1 MPWFKIDDSAHSHP
15 KFIRAGNAALGLWL
29 RCGSYSAQHLLEGF
43 VPKNVVK
50 PFGGTA
56 AQIRKLLEAGLWHEA
71 GHDCKRC
78 SQPVDGYMI
87 HDFFEGGRNTTR
99 AQHEANKQ
107 GAAERAAKS
116 RANRKAAGSER
127 ESDPKANRNGTGS
140 RSDRVQNE
148 PHFPSSTAGQG
159 TLSHRTP
166 AEGAAHTHA
175 TATPLP
181 GTSSGSTPVAAA
193 RGGEPEIRSWDTLG
207 DLKRAI
213 AAAGLTGVS
222 WNLQASQ
229 IERAR
234 QVREYV
240 GIAPMVAMAVSN
252 ASYRGAPGSASAWLA
267 DWESLEPEPEA
278 ATALPGSQP
287 STEVGNNVLRFTPG
301 QRPSTTDARVNQA
314 LETGRRLQALHDAQT
329 QENQ

>member
-15 KFIRAGNAALGLWL
+15 KFLRAGNAALGLWV

-50 PFGGTA
+50 PFGGTP
-56 AQIRKLLEAGLWHEA
+56 AQVRKLLEAGLWHEA
-71 GHDCKRC
+71 GHNCKRC
-78 SQPVDGYMI
+78 SQPADGYMI

-116 RANRKAAGSER
+116 RANRKAAGSEAD
-127 ESDPKANRNGTGS
+127 SDAKTNRNERGS
-140 RSDRVQNE
+140 SSKSVQNDT
-148 PHFPSSTAGQG
+148 HFSGSTAGQEG
-159 TLSHRTP
+159 LSHRTP
-166 AEGAAHTHA
+166 ADGAAHTHA

-193 RGGEPEIRSWDTLG
+193 REGEPEIRSWDTIG

-213 AAAGLTGVS
+213 SAAGITGVS
-222 WNLQASQ
+222 WNLQPSQ

-234 QVREYV
+234 QVRERV
-240 GIAPMVAMAVSN
+240 GVDAMVAMAVSN
-252 ASYRGAPGSASAWLA
+252 ASYRGAPGKASAWLA
-267 DWESLEPEPEA
+267 DWESLEPEAPA
-278 ATALPGSQP
+278 QQARDGDPAPG
-287 STEVGNNVLRFTPG
+287 GNVIRFTPG
-301 QRPSTTDARVNQA
+301 PQRPAISDVRSQAALDA
-314 LETGRRLQALHDAQT
+314 GRRLQALADAQN
-329 QENQ
+329 QENK

>member
-43 VPKNVVK
+43 VPNEIVK
-50 PFGGTA
+50 PFKGTP
-56 AQIRKLLEAGLWHEA
+56 AQVRKLVEAGLWHEA
-71 GHDCKRC
+71 GHDCKKC
-78 SQPVDGYMI
+78 PQPGDGYMI

-116 RANRKAAGSER
+116 RANRKASGN
-127 ESDPKANRNGTGS
+127 ESDSDSKANRFA
-140 RSDRVQNE
+140 SDSDANRVQNDT
-148 PHFPSSTAGQG
+148 HLSGSTAGQDG
-159 TLSHRTP
+159 LSHRTP
-166 AEGAAHTHA
+166 AGGVTPTHA

-213 AAAGLTGVS
+213 AEAGITGVS

-234 QVREYV
+234 QVREQV
-240 GIAPMVAMAVSN
+240 GLGPMVAMAVNN
-252 ASYRGAPGSASAWLA
+252 ASYRGAPGSASAWLSG
-267 DWESLEPEPEA
+267 WESLEPEAPSSPSGGQ
-278 ATALPGSQP
+278 LPAELGS
-287 STEVGNNVLRFTPG
+287 NVIRFAPG
-301 QRPSTTDARVNQA
+301 QRPSTTDARVSQA
-314 LETGRRLQALHDAQT
+314 LEAGRRLQALHDAQT

>member
-43 VPKNVVK
+43 VPKDIVK
-50 PFGGTA
+50 PFKGTP
-56 AQIRKLLEAGLWHEA
+56 AQVKRLIEAGLWHDV
-71 GHDCKRC
+71 GHDCKKC
-78 SQPVDGYMI
+78 PQPVDGYMI

-116 RANRKAAGSER
+116 RANRKASGNETD
-127 ESDPKANRNGTGS
+127 SDPKTNRFGSDSDAN
-140 RSDRVQNE
+140 RVQNDT
-148 PHFPSSTAGQG
+148 HFSGSTAGQDG
-159 TLSHRTP
+159 LSHRTP
-166 AEGAAHTHA
+166 AEGVTHTHA

-193 RGGEPEIRSWDTLG
+193 RGSEPEIRSWDTLG

-213 AAAGLTGVS
+213 AAAGITGVS

-234 QVREYV
+234 KVREDV
-240 GIAPMVAMAVSN
+240 GIGPMVAMAVSN
-252 ASYRGAPGSASAWLA
+252 ASYRGAPGSASAWLSG
-267 DWESLEPEPEA
+267 WESLEPEVAPPA
-278 ATALPGSQP
+278 SGSQLP
-287 STEVGNNVLRFTPG
+287 AEVGGNVIRFTPG

-314 LETGRRLQALHDAQT
+314 LEAGRRLQAIHDAQT

>member
-1 MPWFKIDDSAHSHP
+1 M
-15 KFIRAGNAALGLWL
+15 
-29 RCGSYSAQHLLEGF
+29 
-43 VPKNVVK
+43 K
-50 PFGGTA
+50 PFGGTP
-56 AQIRKLLEAGLWHEA
+56 AQVRKLLEAGLWHDA

-116 RANRKAAGSER
+116 RANRKASGN
-127 ESDPKANRNGTGS
+127 ESDSSSKTIRFESESDAN
-140 RSDRVQNE
+140 RVQNE
-148 PHFPSSTAGQG
+148 PHFSGSTAGQEG
-159 TLSHRTP
+159 LSHRTP
-166 AEGAAHTHA
+166 ADGAAHTHA

-207 DLKRAI
+207 NLKRAI
-213 AAAGLTGVS
+213 AAAGITGVS

-234 QVREYV
+234 QVCERI
-240 GIAPMVAMAVSN
+240 GLSPMVAMAVSN

-267 DWESLEPEPEA
+267 GWESLEPEVAPPP
-278 ATALPGSQP
+278 PGSQLP
-287 STEVGNNVLRFTPG
+287 AELGGNVLRFTPG

-314 LETGRRLQALHDAQT
+314 LEAGRRLQAIHDAQT

>member
-43 VPKNVVK
+43 IPKDIVK
-50 PFGGTA
+50 PFKGTP
-56 AQIRKLLEAGLWHEA
+56 AQVRKLVEAGLWHEA
-71 GHDCKRC
+71 GHGCKNC
-78 SQPVDGYMI
+78 PQPADGYMI

-116 RANRKAAGSER
+116 RANRKASGIESDSDPKTNRNER
-127 ESDPKANRNGTGS
+127 ESS
-140 RSDRVQNE
+140 SDRVQNE
-148 PHFPSSTAGQG
+148 PHFSGSDAGQRG
-159 TLSHRTP
+159 LSHRTP
-166 AEGAAHTHA
+166 ADGAAHTHA
-175 TATPLP
+175 TATPMP

-193 RGGEPEIRSWDTLG
+193 AGGDPEIRSWDTLG

-213 AAAGLTGVS
+213 AAAGITGVS

-229 IERAR
+229 IERTRQAR
-234 QVREYV
+234 DRV
-240 GIAPMVAMAVSN
+240 GVDAMVVMAVNN
-252 ASYRGAPGSASAWLA
+252 ASYRGAPGSASAWLGG
-267 DWESLEPEPEA
+267 WESLEPDSAPAQGEA
-278 ATALPGSQP
+278 NLPAA
-287 STEVGNNVLRFTPG
+287 VGGNVLRFTPG
-301 QRPSTTDARVNQA
+301 QRPSTTDLRVNQA
-314 LETGRRLQALHDAQT
+314 LEAGARLQALHDAKT

>member
-43 VPKNVVK
+43 VPMDIVK
-50 PFGGTA
+50 PFKGTP
-56 AQIRKLLEAGLWHEA
+56 AQVRKLIDAGLWHEA
-71 GHDCKRC
+71 GHDCKSC
-78 SQPVDGYMI
+78 PQPADGYMI

-107 GAAERAAKS
+107 GAVERAAKS
-116 RANRKAAGSER
+116 RANRKAAETER
-127 ESDPKANRNGTGS
+127 DSDPKANRNGSDS
-140 RSDRVQNE
+140 RSNRVQNE
-148 PHFPSSTAGQG
+148 PHFSSSTAGQG

-166 AEGAAHTHA
+166 AERAALTHA
-175 TATPLP
+175 AATPLP

-193 RGGEPEIRSWDTLG
+193 RGGEPEIRSYDTLG

-213 AAAGLTGVS
+213 AAAGITGIS

-234 QVREYV
+234 QVCERV
-240 GIAPMVAMAVSN
+240 GVGPMVALAVNN
-252 ASYRGAPGSASAWLA
+252 ANYRGAPGSASAWLA
-267 DWESLEPEPEA
+267 DWESLEPE
-278 ATALPGSQP
+278 ATSAQPDSQP
-287 STEVGNNVLRFTPG
+287 STEIGGKVLRFTPG

>member
-15 KFIRAGNAALGLWL
+15 KFLRAGNAALGLWL

-43 VPKNVVK
+43 VPKSVVK
-50 PFGGTA
+50 PFGGTP
-56 AQIRKLLEAGLWHEA
+56 AQVRKLIEAGLWHEA

-87 HDFFEGGRNTTR
+87 HDFFEGGRNVTK
-99 AQHEANKQ
+99 AQHEAGKK

-116 RANRKAAGSER
+116 RAARNANDSE
-127 ESDPKANRNGTGS
+127 SKQNNIQYATS
-140 RSDRVQNE
+140 SQMSSDRARNE
-148 PHFPSSTAGQG
+148 PHFSGSSAGQEG
-159 TLSHRTP
+159 LSHRTP

-181 GTSSGSTPVAAA
+181 GTSSGSTSVAAA
-193 RGGEPEIRSWDTLG
+193 REGEPEIRSYDTLG

-213 AAAGLTGVS
+213 AKAGITGVS
-222 WNLQASQ
+222 WNLQPPQ

-234 QVREYV
+234 QVVERV
-240 GIAPMVAMAVSN
+240 GIGPMVAMAFNN

-267 DWESLEPEPEA
+267 DWESLEPDTP
-278 ATALPGSQP
+278 TQQPPTSQLPIAVGDNVVRLQP
-287 STEVGNNVLRFTPG
+287 GA
-301 QRPSTTDARVNQA
+301 QRPATSDLRVQQA
-314 LETGRRLQALHDAQT
+314 VEAGRRLQAAADAQN
-329 QENQ
+329 QEPK

>member
-15 KFIRAGNAALGLWL
+15 KFLRAGNAALGLWL

-43 VPKNVVK
+43 VPKSVVK
-50 PFGGTA
+50 PFGGTP
-56 AQIRKLLEAGLWHEA
+56 AQVRKLIEAGLWHEA

-87 HDFFEGGRNTTR
+87 HDFFEGGRNVTK
-99 AQHEANKQ
+99 AQHEAGKK

-116 RANRKAAGSER
+116 RAARNANDSE
-127 ESDPKANRNGTGS
+127 SKQNNIQYATS
-140 RSDRVQNE
+140 SQMSSDR
-148 PHFPSSTAGQG
+148 
-159 TLSHRTP
+159 
-166 AEGAAHTHA
+166 AEGGAPAHA

-181 GTSSGSTPVAAA
+181 GTSFGSTPVAAA

-213 AAAGLTGVS
+213 AAAGINGVS

-234 QVREYV
+234 QVRERI
-240 GIAPMVAMAVSN
+240 GIEAMVAMAVNN
-252 ASYRGAPGSASAWLA
+252 ASYRGAPGKASAWLA
-267 DWESLEPEPEA
+267 DWESLEPEAPAQQTSGGE
-278 ATALPGSQP
+278 LPPG
-287 STEVGNNVLRFTPG
+287 GNVIRFAPG
-301 QRPSTTDARVNQA
+301 PQRPAISDVRSQAAIDA
-314 LETGRRLQALHDAQT
+314 GRRLQALADAQT
-329 QENQ
+329 QENK

>member
-15 KFIRAGNAALGLWL
+15 KFLRAGNAALGLWL

-50 PFGGTA
+50 PFGGTP
-56 AQIRKLLEAGLWHEA
+56 AQVRKLIEAGLWHEA

-116 RANRKAAGSER
+116 RANRKASGSEAD
-127 ESDPKANRNGTGS
+127 SDPKTNRNERGS
-140 RSDRVQNE
+140 SSNRVQNE
-148 PHFPSSTAGQG
+148 PHFSGSAAGQEG
-159 TLSHRTP
+159 LSHRTP
-166 AEGAAHTHA
+166 ADGAAHTHA

-213 AAAGLTGVS
+213 AEAGIKGVS

-234 QVREYV
+234 QVRERV
-240 GIAPMVAMAVSN
+240 GVDVMVAMAVGN
-252 ASYRGAPGSASAWLA
+252 ASYRGAPGKASAWLD
-267 DWESLEPEPEA
+267 DWESLEPEAPAQQNSGGEPP
-278 ATALPGSQP
+278 PG
-287 STEVGNNVLRFTPG
+287 GNVIRFTPG
-301 QRPSTTDARVNQA
+301 AQRPAVSDQRTQQA
-314 LETGRRLQALHDAQT
+314 IETGRRLQALADAQT
-329 QENQ
+329 QENK